1 MGAIIMAS
9 LFSPQLF
16 KGFRTPP
23 TLAESRVIS
32 HPSRSPVGMR
42 VFVLVVC
49 CAFAGA
55 FQPVMST
62 GVLRSAITATDVSP
76 LMLVRRRDTR
86 ELHTGTNASLCDA
99 SLLHA

>member
-1 MGAIIMAS
+1 MLRTLVLLVCVALAS
-9 LFSPQLF
+9 
-16 KGFRTPP
+16 
-23 TLAESRVIS
+23 
-32 HPSRSPVGMR
+32 
-42 VFVLVVC
+42 
-49 CAFAGA
+49 A

-86 ELHTGTNASLCDA
+86 ELHTCTNASLYDA

>member
-1 MGAIIMAS
+1 MLVVGDFKVGVSPAPLAVFQEISRHFPS
-9 LFSPQLF
+9 LPI
-16 KGFRTPP
+16 
-23 TLAESRVIS
+23 A
-32 HPSRSPVGMR
+32 VGMR
-42 VFVLVVC
+42 VLVLMVAVV
-49 CAFAGA
+49 AAGA

-86 ELHTGTNASLCDA
+86 ELHTCTNASLYDA